1 MFNRNFAA
9 IHVLQQQL
17 HLVTGDVPEEDDG
30 VLVGVVDEEVAEVG
44 TACRE
49 DEFVCFEGF
58 GRGVQGDVC
67 QLVFLE
73 KHLCYNL
80 DLLCRFRRL

>member
-1 MFNRNFAA
+1 MFNRNFAT

-17 HLVTGDVPEEDDG
+17 HLIPGDVPEEDDR
-30 VLVGVVDEEVAEVG
+30 VLVGVVDEEVAEVR

-58 GRGVQGDVC
+58 G
-67 QLVFLE
+67 
-73 KHLCYNL
+73 
-80 DLLCRFRRL
+80 